1 MTHARFIGTGT
12 PLIRAL
18 EIETDEDEYKG
29 PSGPGFA
36 FRDMAVIFLWT
47 LLRIRDGKTGSQ
59 LQEMSDS
66 EKETVERILD
76 RDRIAISHEDVSD
89 LSLGQIMGIVK
100 RLSVEFTAF
109 CEVVGQPD
117 KGKCL
122 PVDLS
127 VNHRDM
133 GRRRSN
139 RRWGSIIEHVDGKSS
154 GHGRMFDVD
163 DA

>member
-1 MTHARFIGTGT
+1 
-12 PLIRAL
+12 
-18 EIETDEDEYKG
+18 
-29 PSGPGFA
+29 
-36 FRDMAVIFLWT
+36 
-47 LLRIRDGKTGSQ
+47 
-59 LQEMSDS
+59 
-66 EKETVERILD
+66 
-76 RDRIAISHEDVSD
+76 
-89 LSLGQIMGIVK
+89 MGIVK

-163 DA
+163 DANPSTTRQSAPVHSWDDLDIQLAEENPQLIFEVETGDGATGKGCTGLF